1 MKAVMVRYGELF
13 LKSEPVKRYF
23 INVLVKNMRQALDA
37 AGHSYRFE
45 TPRGRLLV
53 YGDNPEAMA
62 SIISRVF
69 GVVDVS
75 VCTQTSGQI
84 DEIAAA
90 AVELADS
97 RLKPGMSFAVRPRRQ
112 GVTGFT
118 SQELGAVIGDA
129 ICRKHPETRVDLG
142 CPDYEVFVEARDFGG
157 LVCDVRKKAPGGL
170 PWGTQGRVISLLSA
184 GIDSPVAS
192 WLAMRRGCEVIHL
205 HIDSGSWAGSNV
217 FESAVENHRR
227 LSLWCQGYPLTMLV
241 LNNEALHEA
250 MHARV
255 QARYVCVLCKRFMMK
270 AASRLME
277 EHQALGLV
285 TGENLGQVAS
295 QTLSNLAVIARAAPP
310 LVIRPLVTYDKN
322 ETVTLAREIGTFNPI
337 PGDLS
342 CRAVPS
348 LPATEAN
355 LQAVIRCEE
364 EIEMESLLEES
375 MSTLRTITAMN
386 GEIRTVDL

>member
-1 MKAVMVRYGELF
+1 MKVVMVRYGELF

-53 YGDNPEAMA
+53 YGDNTEAMA
-62 SIISRVF
+62 SIISRIF

-75 VCTQTSGQI
+75 VCILTSGQI
-84 DEIAAA
+84 DDIAAA
-90 AVELADS
+90 AVTLADEHLDP
-97 RLKPGMSFAVRPRRQ
+97 RMSFAVRPRRQ

-118 SQELGAVIGDA
+118 SQELGAAIGDA
-129 ICRKHPETRVDLG
+129 ILRKHPESRVDLEF
-142 CPDYEVFVEARDFGG
+142 PDYEVFVEARNFGG
-157 LVCDVRKKAPGGL
+157 LVCDLRKKAPGGL

-205 HIDSGSWAGSNV
+205 HIDSGRWAGSNV

-227 LSLWCQGYPLTMLV
+227 LSLWCLGFPLTMLV
-241 LNNEALHEA
+241 LNNEAFHEA
-250 MHARV
+250 MHGRV
-255 QARYVCVLCKRFMMK
+255 QERFVCVICKRFMMR
-270 AASRLME
+270 AASRLMK
-277 EHQALGLV
+277 EHYAVGLV

-295 QTLSNLAVIARAAPP
+295 QTLSNLAVIDQVAPS

-322 ETVTLAREIGTFNPI
+322 ETVTIAREIGTFNPT
-337 PGDLS
+337 PGDL
-342 CRAVPS
+342 CCHAVPS

-355 LQAVIRCEE
+355 LDAVVQCEGN
-364 EIEMESLLEES
+364 IDVESHLDRA
-375 MSTLRTITAMN
+375 MSTLKVITALN
-386 GEIRTVDL
+386 GEILTRN